1 MLLDYRNMGKILKKN
16 SSSFRFPILHLNKD
30 NSPITLRQKDQR
42 QKDLHQK
49 DLRQKGIR
57 RN

>member
-1 MLLDYRNMGKILKKN
+1 MKFYRPTDLWFWDTSFKIKK
-16 SSSFRFPILHLNKD
+16 KD